1 MNFLSASFSQRL
13 KLAALA
19 SLTLAAAASWAQT
32 KTEWA
37 TRAVTSQQSTLEAM
51 ANSMAGQTAQQLL
64 QQAAQAMSN
73 VPVDKREAVGKE
85 VQADIRR
92 FYEETAATLRARA
105 IKLAPATMGPMLEEK
120 MSEEEL
126 KQLVTWLESP
136 AAKKFNTL
144 GPELI
149 NAMQKQ
155 LISDTRA
162 SVEPKIR
169 ALEESLRKKLG
180 VAPSPAPASAPASGP
195 KAATKAPAKN

>member
-1 MNFLSASFSQRL
+1 M
-13 KLAALA
+13 
-19 SLTLAAAASWAQT
+19 TLFTAPTWAET
-32 KTEWA
+32 KTELA
-37 TRAVTSQQSTLEAM
+37 TRAVLSQQSTLEAM
-51 ANSMAGQTAQQLL
+51 ANSMAGQTAQQLFE
-64 QQAAQAMSN
+64 QAGQAISK
-73 VPVDKREAVGKE
+73 VPIDKREAVGKE
-85 VQADIRR
+85 IQADIRR
-92 FYEETAATLRARA
+92 FYEDASALLRARA
-105 IKLAPATMGPMLEEK
+105 MKLAPTTMGPMLEEK

-180 VAPSPAPASAPASGP
+180 VAAPAAPASGP
-195 KAATKAPAKN
+195 KAGTKAPSKN